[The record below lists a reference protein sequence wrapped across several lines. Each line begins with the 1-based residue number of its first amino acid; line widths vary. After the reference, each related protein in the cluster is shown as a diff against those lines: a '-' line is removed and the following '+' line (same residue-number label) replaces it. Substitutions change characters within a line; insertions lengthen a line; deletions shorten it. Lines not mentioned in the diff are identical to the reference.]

1 MTLVGLSHNIR
12 PDLQLFV
19 RDVVKDIFI
28 EAEHLEGVRVVE
40 FEVLEEVGET
50 RNLVVRDVQFAE
62 RLTSHERAHLTDGT
76 VSRSKY
82 LQQRAKA

>member
-19 RDVVKDIFI
+19 RDVVEDILI

-40 FEVLEEVGET
+40 FEVLEEVSET
-50 RNLVVRDVQFAE
+50 GNLVVRDVQFA
-62 RLTSHERAHLTDGT
+62 
-76 VSRSKY
+76 
-82 LQQRAKA
+82 

>member
-19 RDVVKDIFI
+19 RDVVEDILI
-28 EAEHLEGVRVVE
+28 EAEHLEGVWVVE
-40 FEVLEEVGET
+40 FEVLEKVSET
-50 RNLVVRDVQFAE
+50 GNLVVRDVQFAE
-62 RLTSHERAHLTDGT
+62 RLTSHKRAHLTDGA